1 MQLQL
6 VAIVG
11 LVMNC
16 LMFNFYAYFDEQLN
30 DPENRHVDELTR
42 MSFYDPSGR
51 KFTAEMLLN
60 KYRDELCI
68 PYDMI

>member
-1 MQLQL
+1 MTFSMCIGMSL
-6 VAIVG
+6 I
-11 LVMNC
+11 NWS
-16 LMFNFYAYFDEQLN
+16 NFYAYFDEQLN